1 MMSITKP
8 NSSTQDSGKVRLG
21 AIGRSLPTQDSGKVR
36 LGAIGRSLPTQ
47 TKR

>member
-1 MMSITKP
+1 MSPRPVDTEGLTMMSITKP

-21 AIGRSLPTQDSGKVR
+21 AIGRSLPTQ
-36 LGAIGRSLPTQ
+36 